1 MKGFDFSLAAKF
13 QGNMNEDT
21 LCELSNA
28 LFEIGANDCTVS
40 ASGSDV
46 RIEFDRE
53 ADSYGE
59 AVQSAIQQV
68 NQVSGLIVLR
78 VTNNESHHAI
88 SQLKELEPSEY
99 LTDQQTIQAYIDE
112 AASTGEPEIIAEAL
126 ATAAKAKGMDNTLQP
141 PNDPSLSS
149 LISLANVLDVSIKL
163 GINGE

>member
-13 QGNMNEDT
+13 QGNMSADT
-21 LCELSNA
+21 LCVLSNA
-28 LFEIGANDCTVS
+28 LFEVGANDCTIS

-46 RIEFDRE
+46 RIEFDRD

-68 NQVSGLIVLR
+68 NQVSGLIVLS
-78 VTNNESHHAI
+78 VTNNESDHAT

-99 LTDQQTIQAYIDE
+99 LTDQQTIQAYLDE
-112 AASTGEPEIIAEAL
+112 AASTGEPELIAEAL
-126 ATAAKAKGMDNTLQP
+126 ATIAKAKGMDNTLQP

-149 LISLANVLDVSIKL
+149 LISLANVLGVSIKL